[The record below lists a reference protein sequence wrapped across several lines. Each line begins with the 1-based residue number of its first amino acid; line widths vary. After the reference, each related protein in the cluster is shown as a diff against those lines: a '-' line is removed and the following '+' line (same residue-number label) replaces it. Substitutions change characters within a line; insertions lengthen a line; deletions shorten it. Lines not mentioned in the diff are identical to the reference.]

1 MLCDVLK
8 RRDLDMMTITEQ
20 ELGDIF
26 NQFKQHVA
34 QKAEKAKIK
43 QQSTADQNHQAH
55 TPATQTQC

>member
-43 QQSTADQNHQAH
+43 QQATAAQMVN
-55 TPATQTQC
+55 

>member
-26 NQFKQHVA
+26 NQFKQQVA

-43 QQSTADQNHQAH
+43 QQAT
-55 TPATQTQC
+55 TQTQC